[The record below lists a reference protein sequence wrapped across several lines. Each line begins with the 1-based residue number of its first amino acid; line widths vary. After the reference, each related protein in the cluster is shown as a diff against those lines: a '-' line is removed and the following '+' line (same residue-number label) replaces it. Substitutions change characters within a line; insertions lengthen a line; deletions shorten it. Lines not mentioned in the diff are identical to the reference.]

1 MKLIDTYV
9 KTGLLLDDICGRY
22 DFIKNRL
29 DALIFLLV
37 STKTINS
44 MDIDRLTKFV
54 EESKKDDDK

>member
-9 KTGLLLDDICGRY
+9 KTGLLLDDIYCRY

-29 DALIFLLV
+29 DALIYLLV

>member
-1 MKLIDTYV
+1 MKLIDIYV
-9 KTGLLLDDICGRY
+9 KTGLLLDDIYGRY

-29 DALIFLLV
+29 DALIYLLV

-54 EESKKDDDK
+54 EESKKDANK